1 MKFSFH
7 HNSSIR
13 RWVALASLAIA
24 LWSISIGGLAD
35 AADAVLLRR
44 CLVLTRAVAYDANL
58 RARSN
63 GQAIVMGVLRK
74 RSKSN
79 DAWFDTIKGMA
90 NLRMQGIPLRVQSI
104 VLGTILEIE
113 AAIVS
118 GGVGVLLATPD
129 IAVADLAAL
138 RPIVKRRR
146 IMTIGTT
153 KEQTQGGVTL
163 AVVQDGVKLSL
174 MLNPR
179 VGKEQGAAFSDE
191 LLRIAVVVP

>member
-1 MKFSFH
+1 MIPSFE
-7 HNSSIR
+7 HNPSIR
-13 RWVALASLAIA
+13 RRVAIA
-24 LWSISIGGLAD
+24 VLVIALCSFSPGAPVA
-35 AADAVLLRR
+35 AADAVVLRR

-58 RARSN
+58 RARSS
-63 GQAIVMGVLRK
+63 GQTIVMGILRK
-74 RSKSN
+74 RSTSS
-79 DAWFDTIKGMA
+79 DVWFDTIKGMA

-104 VLGTILEIE
+104 ILGSPAEID

-129 IAVADLAAL
+129 IAVTDLVAL
-138 RPIVKRRR
+138 RAVVKRRR

-153 KEQTQGGVTL
+153 KEQAQGGVTL
-163 AVVQDGVKLSL
+163 AVVQEGAKLSL